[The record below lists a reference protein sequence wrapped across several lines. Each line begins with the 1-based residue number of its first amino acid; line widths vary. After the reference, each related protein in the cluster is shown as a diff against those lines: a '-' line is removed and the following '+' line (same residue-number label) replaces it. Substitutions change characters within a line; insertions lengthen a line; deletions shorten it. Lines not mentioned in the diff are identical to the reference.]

1 MHSTPGPST
10 PRQGDSGQSQ
20 LDQSGLGQSEL
31 GQSEPRERKAGQGKP
46 DTPAGETVRLVD
58 HDGQC
63 ARLTLPAPG
72 EPAVAVLD
80 SGKAVRIPPALM
92 VRQDSGA
99 YSVAARF
106 DDLPQEDPASAPRFE
121 DLSHPGDQPGTIESG
136 TVIPVAAEEVRV
148 RKERV
153 VTGKVRLRKIVH
165 HEEQTLDEPL
175 LRERV
180 TVERV
185 AADRWVDTVPPIR
198 NEGGTL
204 IVPVVEEVL
213 VVEKRLRLREEVRLT
228 WQHEEEHAPQT
239 LVVRREEVAIER
251 VDGEPGAGDPGE
263 KGRGD
268 DRPGDDDPGRAGE
281 DRSGP

>member
-1 MHSTPGPST
+1 
-10 PRQGDSGQSQ
+10 
-20 LDQSGLGQSEL
+20 
-31 GQSEPRERKAGQGKP
+31 
-46 DTPAGETVRLVD
+46 VV
-58 HDGQC
+58 
-63 ARLTLPAPG
+63 
-72 EPAVAVLD
+72 
-80 SGKAVRIPPALM
+80 
-92 VRQDSGA
+92 
-99 YSVAARF
+99 
-106 DDLPQEDPASAPRFE
+106 
-121 DLSHPGDQPGTIESG
+121 
-136 TVIPVAAEEVRV
+136 AEEVRV
-148 RKERV
+148 RKKRV

-180 TVERV
+180 NVERV
-185 AADRWVDTVPPIR
+185 AADRWVDAVPPIR

-239 LVVRREEVAIER
+239 LVVRREEVVIER

-263 KGRGD
+263 RVLGDEDRGD
-268 DRPGDDDPGRAGE
+268 NGPGRAGE